1 MKIGSEPEVL
11 QSVESI
17 PTKTTN
23 RKKRAKEKLK
33 ELDPESSDENQNYI
47 PTKESVKS
55 KSAILS
61 ESALESTQ
69 KRKKKKK
76 RDKNVIQGE
85 KLLSFFFITPQTY
98 NLIFTSQFSH
108 SESSSDKMSRFSD
121 FWKSENFCRIFI
133 VPIKFK

>member
-98 NLIFTSQFSH
+98 NLIFTSQFSL
-108 SESSSDKMSRFSD
+108 SEPSSDKMSRFSD
-121 FWKSENFCRIFI
+121 F
-133 VPIKFK
+133 